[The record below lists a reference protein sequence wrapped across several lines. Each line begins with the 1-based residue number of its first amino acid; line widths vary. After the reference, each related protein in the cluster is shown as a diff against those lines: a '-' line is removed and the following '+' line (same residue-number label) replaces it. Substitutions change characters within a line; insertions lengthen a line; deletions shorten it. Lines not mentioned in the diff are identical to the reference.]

1 MTELRQAMA
10 GVAGEEWPRPLP
22 VVLAP
27 APDEV
32 LSSWVERHGAFC
44 GLGRTALLRHCAPEA
59 PSLRALDRALTSKQ
73 EERLS
78 HLFRLDPSTLRQ
90 MTHEELGRE
99 AIGLLVARDV
109 DHRCERCARSLAEAG
124 FPKAIPRAWFH
135 TWRIT
140 CPRCGERVSP
150 VRSAA
155 GTGVIPDLF
164 PDLFP
169 DLWAKALTGE
179 RLLNAAIHHQT
190 TALALPIPV
199 MRLLR
204 LLMIWTGSEQVPAKG
219 EWQREGWTL
228 NAVVPGFDAALERH
242 GIAIPRT
249 TLINVPLPVR
259 TALLA
264 GFALASEDPAPAIQ
278 AMWATTSGMHR
289 AHFGFVLSDM
299 MLRSTDP
306 FSSSTRL
313 PHPCGSLR

>member
-1 MTELRQAMA
+1 MSERQRAMA
-10 GVAGEEWPRPLP
+10 GVAGVEWPKPLP

-32 LSSWVERHGAFC
+32 LSSWVARHAAFC
-44 GLGRTALLRHCAPEA
+44 GLGPAAMRRHCAPEA
-59 PSLRALDRALTSKQ
+59 PSLRALDRALTLDQ

-78 HLFRLDPSTLRQ
+78 RLFRLGRSTLRQ
-90 MTHEELGRE
+90 MTHAEPGPDM
-99 AIGLLVARDV
+99 IGLLVARDV

-124 FPKAIPRAWFH
+124 FPRAVPRAWFH

-140 CPRCGERVSP
+140 CPRCGSRVSP
-150 VRSAA
+150 ARSAIGA
-155 GTGVIPDLF
+155 GGDASPNLF
-164 PDLFP
+164 PH
-169 DLWAKALTGE
+169 LWAEALQGE
-179 RLLNAAIHHQT
+179 RLLSTAIHHQT
-190 TALALPIPV
+190 TAPALPIPA

-219 EWQREGWTL
+219 EWQRQGWTL
-228 NAVVPGFDAALERH
+228 DAVVPGFDAALERH

-264 GFALASEDPAPAIQ
+264 GLALATRDPEATIK
-278 AMWATTSGMHR
+278 AMWATTSGLHR

-299 MLRSTDP
+299 LRSTGP
-306 FSSSTRL
+306 FSSSTR
-313 PHPCGSLR
+313 